1 MGVTCQ
7 RVCFFTTVS
16 HINYTRGKNPL
27 YAGLYAD
34 YTRTLTNHGFG
45 MFCVVFTSI
54 LHVFQCVLHLLST
67 PQRFSTIG
75 PRELPVLMAPMG
87 PPRPE
92 PPDPD
97 LGAICFHPQTAIPKY
112 TLGPDPEPIWSN
124 NYTRT
129 IRAVA
134 LDNGPQLGPGV
145 APPAQICLR

>member
-1 MGVTCQ
+1 VGVNCQ
-7 RVCFFTTVS
+7 RVRFFTTVS
-16 HINYTRGKNPL
+16 HINYTRGKKPL

-45 MFCVVFTSI
+45 MFCVVFISI

-97 LGAICFHPQTAIPKY
+97 LGAPLARSSQIRP
-112 TLGPDPEPIWSN
+112 N

-129 IRAVA
+129 IR
-134 LDNGPQLGPGV
+134 GV
-145 APPAQICLR
+145 GLENMTLITEWS

>member
-1 MGVTCQ
+1 
-7 RVCFFTTVS
+7 
-16 HINYTRGKNPL
+16 
-27 YAGLYAD
+27 
-34 YTRTLTNHGFG
+34 

-97 LGAICFHPQTAIPKY
+97 LGAICFHPKTTIPKY
-112 TLGPDPEPIWSN
+112 TLGPDPEPIWSI
-124 NYTRT
+124 T
-129 IRAVA
+129 IRGLYARWLWIMGRS
-134 LDNGPQLGPGV
+134 LDQVWPHL
-145 APPAQICLR
+145 QIIQIVLSSQWIPLSLRWISICSFNELASEQYNSYWYSQNTVDFTIN